1 MSYVP
6 VNLLLLGP
14 SGSPNT
20 LSFPITLLV
29 RFPNKR
35 DSRAVRQRLV
45 QEPQRRLAR
54 PFSDR
59 FTIPAEDTV

>member
-14 SGSPNT
+14 SGIPNT
-20 LSFPITLLV
+20 LSFPITHLV

-35 DSRAVRQRLV
+35 DSRAVGQRLV
-45 QEPQRRLAR
+45 QETQHRLAR
-54 PFSDR
+54 PISDR
-59 FTIPAEDTV
+59 FTIPAEDLV